1 MSENR
6 APRPDHREAAADA
19 GVPSDSAGAV
29 ALLDDQASLVR
40 PVSPRGTRRPA
51 DATADG
57 TTGASSGTTRR
68 WNTPD
73 ESEGSMEHGDTTPPG
88 TTEGKNTGRA
98 KSGRRDGTSRAE
110 RADPAV
116 NLRPVRPLAVRPLS
130 DRVADQIREFI
141 ISEDLAEDTR
151 LPAER
156 ELAVRFGTSRPTVS
170 QALRTLS
177 LMGLV
182 EIRPGSGAYV
192 VHRPDRVMTA
202 TVGLMLDLDRQSI
215 PHLAQLRLWL
225 ETVGVQEAISALRSR
240 SPRVDSDDRDGLD
253 DVRTA
258 FERLRESAGN
268 VSAWIAA
275 DTVFHATI
283 VRHSGNPFL
292 ASIYESVHTAVIR
305 YEYEPWIRAQ
315 GMPPWLAPGEAE
327 RLIALHEP
335 IMAAIEAADA
345 PAALEAVRRHHDTL
359 MVNLRTR

>member
-1 MSENR
+1 MPGTDATGPDRSTRTAEATDAGTGHHPEGPGKAVASDDSPPHRKNPSR
-6 APRPDHREAAADA
+6 RDAQHTHVEDPGIEAPSTTADA
-19 GVPSDSAGAV
+19 
-29 ALLDDQASLVR
+29 R
-40 PVSPRGTRRPA
+40 
-51 DATADG
+51 
-57 TTGASSGTTRR
+57 GTTRR
-68 WNTPD
+68 
-73 ESEGSMEHGDTTPPG
+73 G
-88 TTEGKNTGRA
+88 TGARA
-98 KSGRRDGTSRAE
+98 KAARTA
-110 RADPAV
+110 PAV
-116 NLRPVRPLAVRPLS
+116 DLRPLRPLAVRPLS

-141 ISEDLAEDTR
+141 VNEDLAEDTR

-156 ELAVRFGTSRPTVS
+156 DLAVRFGTSRPTVS

-225 ETVGVQEAISALRSR
+225 ETVGVQEAISALH
-240 SPRVDSDDRDGLD
+240 SPSSAVEPGPDAGLAD
-253 DVRTA
+253 IRTA

-283 VRHSGNPFL
+283 VRRSGNPFL

-305 YEYEPWIRAQ
+305 YEYEPWIRSQ
-315 GMPPWLAPGEAE
+315 TMPPWLAPGEAE
-327 RLIALHEP
+327 RLIAVHEP
-335 IMAAIEAADA
+335 IMEAIEATDSS
-345 PAALEAVRRHHDTL
+345 AALVAVRHHHDT
-359 MVNLRTR
+359 MMANIRTR

>member
-1 MSENR
+1 MSETR
-6 APRPDHREAAADA
+6 APGPDHREVAPGTGAPSVGADTLA
-19 GVPSDSAGAV
+19 TLGNHSPSGHV
-29 ALLDDQASLVR
+29 
-40 PVSPRGTRRPA
+40 VSPRAPRRPERATAGGTADAASEGTRQRNAP
-51 DATADG
+51 
-57 TTGASSGTTRR
+57 
-68 WNTPD
+68 N
-73 ESEGSMEHGDTTPPG
+73 ESEGSMEHGDSTPPG
-88 TTEGKNTGRA
+88 TTEA
-98 KSGRRDGTSRAE
+98 KAAQRPKRGRRGGASRT
-110 RADPAV
+110 DPAV
-116 NLRPVRPLAVRPLS
+116 NLQPVRPLAVRPLS

-225 ETVGVQEAISALRSR
+225 ETVGVQEAIGALRER
-240 SPRVDSDDRDGLD
+240 SAQVDAGVPDGLD
-253 DVRTA
+253 DVRAA
-258 FERLRESAGN
+258 FERLRESSGN

-305 YEYEPWIRAQ
+305 YEYEPWVRAQ
-315 GMPPWLAPGEAE
+315 SMPPWLAPGEAE

-345 PAALEAVRRHHDTL
+345 PAALEAVRHHHDTL
-359 MVNLRTR
+359 MTNLRTR